1 MSKIVR
7 VNGAKTDGGQTYIVY
22 IDRGDIQYQKV
33 ANMLRKW
40 PTCETIERS
49 HFECSRPSSM
59 NLFHP
64 RKRPSHWSIPI
75 LLLCMWHAVE
85 MSVWCWASLDLCV
98 YLVLSRTLSKKLDRN
113 QKLIHIHVFY
123 RYSSC
128 VSFQNLKSADKTELN
143 GLHRLNHWFLHYYHD
158 YYKHLICQQQHDTKK
173 IKKEVFKHKI
183 PATLI
188 FMTYSPVPLLFVA

>member
-33 ANMLRKW
+33 ANMFRKW

-49 HFECSRPSSM
+49 HFECWRPSST
-59 NLFHP
+59 NPFHP

-98 YLVLSRTLSKKLDRN
+98 YLVLSRTLSTILKII
-113 QKLIHIHVFY
+113 Q
-123 RYSSC
+123 
-128 VSFQNLKSADKTELN
+128 KSAKSFFQKMKNICVWFTYMFSIVIDPVYLLKIWNLQIKLN
-143 GLHRLNHWFLHYYHD
+143 
-158 YYKHLICQQQHDTKK
+158 
-173 IKKEVFKHKI
+173 
-183 PATLI
+183 
-188 FMTYSPVPLLFVA
+188 